1 MKTSADKV
9 AERDWGPEWNLRED
23 RRRAAALW
31 TLVALPA
38 GALAAWGWWLWG
50 GSVGLLLGPV
60 PWVMV
65 VVRVYGWTPYGL
77 RRRLSLRRLTR
88 EDSARAVDM
97 AHGLAS
103 DLGMRPPSLYVIS
116 NGAPNA
122 LVFFDPTPAL
132 ALSQSL
138 LESFARTE
146 LEAVVAHC
154 LIRLRDTAVRRAMV
168 AVWLG
173 RRAHRLAPEIG
184 LVDDVR
190 TCALT
195 RYPPA
200 LASALQKSEPRDPR
214 FGPLWLV
221 GAAAPHGAVD
231 VRVAN
236 ILDL

>member
-1 MKTSADKV
+1 V
-9 AERDWGPEWNLRED
+9 GELAEREWGPEWNLNED
-23 RRRAAALW
+23 RRRTVVLW
-31 TLVALPA
+31 TVVAVPA
-38 GALAAWGWWLWG
+38 GIIAVLVWRLWG
-50 GSVGLLLGPV
+50 GPMGLLLAAV
-60 PWVMV
+60 PWAAI
-65 VVRVYGWTPYGL
+65 VVRAYFWPPFGL
-77 RRRLSLRRLTR
+77 RRVLSLRRLSNK
-88 EDSARAVDM
+88 ESARAHNV

-103 DLGMRPPSLYVIS
+103 DLRMRPPSLYVIS
-116 NGAPNA
+116 KGAPNA
-122 LVFFDPTPAL
+122 LVFFDPAPAL
-132 ALSQSL
+132 ALSERL

-173 RRAHRLAPEIG
+173 RRAHRLAPDVG

-200 LASALQKSEPRDPR
+200 LASALQKLEPRDPR

-221 GAAAPHGAVD
+221 GAAAPHRSVD
-231 VRVAN
+231 VRVAD